1 VPKYPVVPGTRHYHL
16 TKPLGAVR
24 VTVGEMKHLI
34 TGGSGF
40 LGNLIARR
48 LLAAGE
54 QVRILDI
61 WDDPSRPPGIEFVH
75 CDVRDGAG
83 VARALEGIEIV
94 HHNAALVPLTKSGK
108 DFARV
113 NIDGSRIVAG
123 QAAGRVRAFIHMS
136 SSAVYGSPVCPITT
150 QTPCSPIE
158 IYGRAKLA
166 GELAVREV
174 CEKHGTALIVIRPR
188 TILGLGRLGIFQIL
202 FEWIAA
208 AQNVFVIGD
217 GNIPFQFVQADD
229 LIDAYMLVLRLG
241 KPGIYNV
248 GAARFGT
255 LREALENLICHAHSA
270 SRVRSLPVRLTIPA
284 LRALDFLGLSPLAP
298 WHYLTYHKPFYFDVA
313 PLLQLGWKP
322 RYSND
327 DMFRE
332 SYDWFLA
339 NRYNVGGSKQGSP
352 HRRRVR
358 EGVLWL
364 LKKIA

>member
-1 VPKYPVVPGTRHYHL
+1 
-16 TKPLGAVR
+16 
-24 VTVGEMKHLI
+24 MKHLI

-54 QVRILDI
+54 QVRILDL
-61 WDDPSRPPGIEFVH
+61 WDDPARPPEIEFVH
-75 CDVRDGAG
+75 CDVRDAAG
-83 VARALEGIEIV
+83 VGKALAGIDIV

-113 NIDGSRIVAG
+113 NVDGSRIVAE
-123 QAAGRVRAFIHMS
+123 QAAGRVQAFIHMS
-136 SSAVYGSPVCPITT
+136 SSAVYGSPACPITAE
-150 QTPCSPIE
+150 TPCHPIE

-174 CEKHGTALIVIRPR
+174 CEKNGTTLIVIRPR
-188 TILGLGRLGIFQIL
+188 TILAQGRLGIFQIL

-208 AQNVFVIGD
+208 GQKVFVIGS
-217 GNIPFQFVQADD
+217 GNAKFQFVHADD
-229 LIDAYMLVLRLG
+229 LIDAYMLALRLG

-255 LREALENLICHAHSA
+255 LREALGNLICHAHSY
-270 SRVRSLPVRLTIPA
+270 SQVRSLPVGPAIQTLRL
-284 LRALDFLGLSPLAP
+284 LDFLGLSPLAP
-298 WHYLTYHKPFYFDVA
+298 WHYLTYHKPFYFDVD
-313 PLLQLGWKP
+313 PLLRLGWRP

-327 DMFRE
+327 DMFSE
-332 SYDWFLA
+332 SYDWFVA
-339 NRYNVGGSKQGSP
+339 NRHTTGQSGSP

-358 EGVLWL
+358 EGLLWL

>member
-1 VPKYPVVPGTRHYHL
+1 
-16 TKPLGAVR
+16 
-24 VTVGEMKHLI
+24 MKHLI

-48 LLAAGE
+48 LLAGGE
-54 QVRILDI
+54 QVRILDV
-61 WDDPSRPPGIEFVH
+61 WEDPSRPPEIEFVH
-75 CDVRDGAG
+75 CDVRDAAG
-83 VARALEGIEIV
+83 VARAMAGVDIV

-108 DFARV
+108 DFTSV
-113 NIDGSRIVAG
+113 NVDGSRIVAE

-136 SSAVYGSPVCPITT
+136 SSAVYGSPACPITAE
-150 QTPCSPIE
+150 TPCRPIE

-174 CEKHGTALIVIRPR
+174 CEKNGTALIVIRPR
-188 TILGLGRLGIFQIL
+188 TILGVGRLGIFQIL

-208 AQNVFVIGD
+208 GQNIFVIGD
-217 GNIPFQFVQADD
+217 GHVKFQFVHADD
-229 LIDAYMLVLRLG
+229 LIDAYMLALRLG

-255 LREALENLICHAHSA
+255 LREALENLVCHAHSF
-270 SRVRSLPVRLTIPA
+270 SRVRSLPAGPTIRT
-284 LRALDFLGLSPLAP
+284 LQALDFLGLSPLAP
-298 WHYLTYHKPFYFDVA
+298 WHYLTYHKPFHFDVT

-327 DMFRE
+327 YMFRE

-339 NRYNVGGSKQGSP
+339 NRAAAGAGTTGSP

-358 EGVLWL
+358 EGVLRL
-364 LKKIA
+364 LRKIA

>member
-1 VPKYPVVPGTRHYHL
+1 
-16 TKPLGAVR
+16 
-24 VTVGEMKHLI
+24 MKHLI

-48 LLAAGE
+48 LLASGE
-54 QVRILDI
+54 EVRILDV
-61 WDDPSRPPGIEFVH
+61 WEDPSRPREIEFIH
-75 CDVRDGAG
+75 CDVRDATAVDRAMAG
-83 VARALEGIEIV
+83 IDFV

-108 DFARV
+108 DFACV
-113 NIDGSRIVAG
+113 NIDGSRTVAE
-123 QAAGRVRAFIHMS
+123 QAAGRVKAFIHMS
-136 SSAVYGSPVCPITT
+136 SSAVYGSPACPITT
-150 QTPCSPIE
+150 ETPCRPIE

-174 CEKHGTALIVIRPR
+174 CEQRGTPVIVIRPR

-202 FEWIAA
+202 FEWISAG
-208 AQNVFVIGD
+208 QNIFVIGD
-217 GNIPFQFVQADD
+217 GNVKFQFVHADD
-229 LIDAYMLVLRLG
+229 LIDAYMLAVRLG

-248 GAARFGT
+248 GATRFGT
-255 LREALENLICHAHSA
+255 LREALGNLICHAHSR
-270 SRVRSLPVRLTIPA
+270 SRVRSLPASLTIQT

-298 WHYLTYHKPFYFDVA
+298 WHYLTYHKPFYFDVN

-339 NRYNVGGSKQGSP
+339 NRDSAALSKGNSP

>member
-1 VPKYPVVPGTRHYHL
+1 
-16 TKPLGAVR
+16 
-24 VTVGEMKHLI
+24 MKHLV

-61 WDDPSRPPGIEFVH
+61 WDEPSRPAEIQFVQ

-83 VARALEGIEIV
+83 VAKALEGIDIV

-108 DFARV
+108 EFASV

-136 SSAVYGSPVCPITT
+136 SSAVYGSPVCPITAE
-150 QTPCSPIE
+150 TPCRPIE

-166 GELAVREV
+166 GEQAVREV
-174 CEKHGTALIVIRPR
+174 CERYGTALIVIRPR
-188 TILGLGRLGIFQIL
+188 TILGVGRLGIFQIL

-208 AQNVFVIGD
+208 GQNVFCIGD

-229 LIDAYMLVLRLG
+229 LIDAYMLALRLG

-255 LREALENLICHAHSA
+255 LREALENLICHAHST
-270 SRVRSLPVRLTIPA
+270 SRVRSLPPGLTIRT
-284 LRALDFLGLSPLAP
+284 LQALDFLGLSPLAP
-298 WHYLTYHKPFYFDVA
+298 WHYLTYHKPFYFDVR
-313 PLLQLGWKP
+313 PLLELGWKP

-327 DMFRE
+327 GMFRE

-339 NRYNVGGSKQGSP
+339 NRQAASASKAGSP

-364 LKKIA
+364 LKKLA